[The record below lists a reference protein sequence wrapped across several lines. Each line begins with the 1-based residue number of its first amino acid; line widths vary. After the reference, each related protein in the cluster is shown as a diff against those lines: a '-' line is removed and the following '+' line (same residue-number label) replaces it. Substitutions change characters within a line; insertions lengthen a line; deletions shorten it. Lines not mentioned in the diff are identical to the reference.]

1 MTISRAEI
9 FFADKAILIEGDTER
24 ILIPTFMR
32 KIDIEEKARLEAE
45 NAKDDFLPLL
55 SQNISIVE
63 VGAYSQIF
71 EKFIQFLGIKG
82 IIITDID
89 SKGDLGKRDDDGRV
103 ILQACRVTTGIETSN
118 TALMHFYLGF
128 LGNS

>member
-1 MTISRAEI
+1 
-9 FFADKAILIEGDTER
+9 
-24 ILIPTFMR
+24 MR

-89 SKGDLGKRDDDGRV
+89 SKGDLGKQDDDGRV